1 MKTIW
6 FCWLFSVYISLVS
19 VVGLKLFDC
28 VELSRCISAPCQLF
42 ALSYLILLQFSVYI
56 SPMSA
61 VGLKLFDCVD
71 FSLCI
76 SAPCQLL
83 VWNYLTLLS
92 FLSIYQP
99 RVSCWFKTSWMCW
112 VFSVYINSVSAVGL
126 KLFDF
131 VVFSQCISTPCQLL
145 VWNYLILLTF
155 LRVYIS
161 PVSAVGMKLFDFVE
175 YVSFVYICC
184 LYETIWFCWLFSVY
198 ISAPCQ
204 LLSVVGLKLFYF
216 VEFSQYISALCQLL
230 MIIIL
235 RSYMFRNKKILCYI
249 CKS

>member
-1 MKTIW
+1 M
-6 FCWLFSVYISLVS
+6 
-19 VVGLKLFDC
+19 
-28 VELSRCISAPCQLF
+28 
-42 ALSYLILLQFSVYI
+42 
-56 SPMSA
+56 
-61 VGLKLFDCVD
+61 
-71 FSLCI
+71 
-76 SAPCQLL
+76 
-83 VWNYLTLLS
+83 LS
-92 FLSIYQP
+92 FLSIYQL
-99 RVSCWFKTSWMCW
+99 RVSCWFKTIWLCW
-112 VFSVYINSVSAVGL
+112 VFSVYINPVSAVGL

-131 VVFSQCISTPCQLL
+131 VEFSQCISTPCQLL

-175 YVSFVYICC
+175 YVYFVYISCLYETTFVFDFVDFSLCIYQPRVSCWFETIWLCWVFSVYICSVSVVGLKLFGFVEYVSFVYICC

-204 LLSVVGLKLFYF
+204 LLLVVGLKLFYF
-216 VEFSQYISALCQLL
+216 VEFSQYISAPCQLL

>member
-1 MKTIW
+1 MVWSYLILLSFLSVYQPCVSYWHETIWFCWISLCLSATCQLLVWNYLTLLSKFPLCIFAVCMKTIW

-76 SAPCQLL
+76 
-83 VWNYLTLLS
+83 
-92 FLSIYQP
+92 YQP
-99 RVSCWFKTSWMCW
+99 RVGCWFETSW
-112 VFSVYINSVSAVGL
+112 VFSVYISPVSAVGL

-131 VVFSQCISTPCQLL
+131 VERVFSL
-145 VWNYLILLTF
+145 
-155 LRVYIS
+155 
-161 PVSAVGMKLFDFVE
+161 
-175 YVSFVYICC
+175 
-184 LYETIWFCWLFSVY
+184 
-198 ISAPCQ
+198 
-204 LLSVVGLKLFYF
+204 
-216 VEFSQYISALCQLL
+216 
-230 MIIIL
+230 
-235 RSYMFRNKKILCYI
+235 
-249 CKS
+249 